1 MPRAL
6 CTLCRTH
13 PADLPT
19 ALCQACRRQVGR
31 DLTALPDWYAALL
44 ERPRRGAGQRV
55 AGTTSPSTP
64 VDAPALDVRAVIRTR
79 LTAWTL
85 HLAQRHGISAP
96 TTALTASLVA
106 HVDSARS
113 AKFAAL
119 DHAEADQLHAAVSAI
134 QAMLTNSRQAATE
147 LTALDRVTSTDQVT
161 ALAEHLTEHV
171 DTLLASTSAAD
182 FAGQVID
189 AVNRAVR
196 TVAPDRPDT
205 RPIGH
210 CPDCGGTVLAD
221 TNIPPGWSD
230 QDAVRMI
237 DAWCTGCGDSGVLS
251 WWRGRI
257 PAPEWLP
264 PGRLRVHLDTAHD
277 ITVTQWQLWN
287 WSSRGHIR
295 TTGEGR
301 RVLYHVADTLN
312 RARGQA
318 DRYAR
323 VHTDSEKA

>member
-64 VDAPALDVRAVIRTR
+64 VDAPALDVRAVIRAR
-79 LTAWTL
+79 LTAWAL
-85 HLAQRHGISAP
+85 HLAQRHGTPVPATVLAAGITQHIDA
-96 TTALTASLVA
+96 
-106 HVDSARS
+106 ART

-119 DHAEADQLHAAVSAI
+119 DHAEADQIHAASTAI
-134 QAMLTNSRQAATE
+134 RAMLTNSRQATNLLA
-147 LTALDRVTSTDQVT
+147 ALDRVTSTDQVT

-171 DTLLASTSAAD
+171 DTLLASTSAAA

-189 AVNRAVR
+189 AVNRAVH
-196 TVAPDRPDT
+196 VAAPDRPDT
-205 RPIGH
+205 VPIGR
-210 CPDCGGTVLAD
+210 CPTCSGTVLAD
-221 TNIPPGWSD
+221 PTTE
-230 QDAVRMI
+230 
-237 DAWCTGCGDSGVLS
+237 DAWCTHCHDTGDIR
-251 WWRGRI
+251 WWQRRLPR
-257 PAPEWLP
+257 PAEWLS
-264 PGRLRVHLDTAHD
+264 PGRLRMHLLLAHD
-277 ITVTQWQLWN
+277 VTVTRTQLWN